1 MKRMSS
7 FVFALALAMAA
18 SSTAV
23 ADDDVETEFY
33 DFENMLIEGDF
44 VSPDLQHMEA
54 QGNAQFDRLL
64 DLQTSFIPRVEESTG
79 EPSLR

>member
-1 MKRMSS
+1 MWRMSS
-7 FVFALALAMAA
+7 FLVALSLTLAV

-23 ADDDVETEFY
+23 ADEAETEFY

-44 VSPDLQHMEA
+44 VSPDLQHMES
-54 QGNAQFDRLL
+54 QGNAQFERLL
-64 DLQTSFIPRVEESTG
+64 DLQTTFIPKVEESTG